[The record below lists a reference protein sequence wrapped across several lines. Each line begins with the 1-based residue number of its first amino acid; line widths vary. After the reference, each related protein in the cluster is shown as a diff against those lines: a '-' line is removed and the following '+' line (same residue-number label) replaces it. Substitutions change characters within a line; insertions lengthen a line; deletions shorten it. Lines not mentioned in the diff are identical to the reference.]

1 LYTLRFYFGRNFQQ
15 KLVAA
20 NLRQFRGA
28 SITVTPKEK
37 FIALGIPK
45 QAVASLAHV
54 SPSELSLW
62 MRDPSL
68 LHRDKVT
75 ALDRAC
81 ADACKLAE
89 ATRAEFPRGICV
101 DWKDSVGVRELFTKL
116 FVHGAENVVPTTST

>member
-1 LYTLRFYFGRNFQQ
+1 LYALRFYFGRNFQQ
-15 KLVAA
+15 QLVAA
-20 NLRQFRGA
+20 HPSQFRGENIA
-28 SITVTPKEK
+28 VTPKEK

-89 ATRAEFPRGICV
+89 AARAEFPRGICV
-101 DWKDSVGVRELFTKL
+101 DWKDSVGVRELFDRLTKQ
-116 FVHGAENVVPTTST
+116 GAENVVPTTV